1 MADEEELLNS
11 DRVLALVT
19 KVEEVTRSTD
29 GGVKHFI
36 EPARGTLSRAT
47 SRRHHLIFG
56 RRRSG
61 KSSLLRKAAADLA
74 LDRRPNAYVNLE
86 AFKGS
91 SYPDVLL
98 SVLIST
104 FERFNDWLETTSL
117 NYACQPSFGRKLWQQ
132 INDSF
137 PKLFRVRPSPTSSKL
152 DMLAALSVRLRCQI
166 EALKNQLHAT
176 DAAQITV
183 TAGTL
188 ENVETVAGVGGRILS
203 PVGSASA
210 AEKLSSAASHR
221 EEIAEQ
227 FKRSKI
233 DFLRHHIMEYQRN
246 FLDIAELSSG
256 DSYLL
261 LDDLYHIRRRNQPQV
276 IDYLHRMAKDH
287 KLWLKI
293 GTIRHR
299 TEWYFH
305 TDPPVGIKLGDDADQ
320 IDLDMTL
327 ERYSI
332 AKEFLL
338 RILADLAHEC
348 DVEIAQLMT
357 EGAVDRLVLASG
369 GVARDF
375 LAVFRMSVDVSRERI
390 RLHEQ
395 HGNRINVEDVNVAA
409 GEFESSKREEFKRDT
424 SGEDQG
430 LEQEFQRIRN
440 FCLEEAESNCFLL
453 DADAKGSQ
461 IDLIHELADLKLLHR
476 ARAHVSV
483 SGRPGK
489 IFEAY
494 MLDLSQY
501 AGSRKRRGVTVIE
514 FWNPR
519 VVEDLSK
526 VSLIYELA
534 PAGESR
540 SPSPPLARQEH
551 QALDDGPDG
560 DEQQADSASPENGD
574 QPAPSSR

>member
-1 MADEEELLNS
+1 MASGIADSLPGGSPIKEKTKSPLETMHEMKADKLAKDLPEYS
-11 DRVLALVT
+11 EGATSKTTLGGLEAMVTEFTFKKPGMWGSIEMAGKRAGADRVV
-19 KVEEVTRSTD
+19 
-29 GGVKHFI
+29 
-36 EPARGTLSRAT
+36 PA
-47 SRRHHLIFG
+47 
-56 RRRSG
+56 
-61 KSSLLRKAAADLA
+61 
-74 LDRRPNAYVNLE
+74 V
-86 AFKGS
+86 
-91 SYPDVLL
+91 
-98 SVLIST
+98 
-104 FERFNDWLETTSL
+104 
-117 NYACQPSFGRKLWQQ
+117 
-132 INDSF
+132 
-137 PKLFRVRPSPTSSKL
+137 
-152 DMLAALSVRLRCQI
+152 
-166 EALKNQLHAT
+166 
-176 DAAQITV
+176 
-183 TAGTL
+183 
-188 ENVETVAGVGGRILS
+188 
-203 PVGSASA
+203 
-210 AEKLSSAASHR
+210 
-221 EEIAEQ
+221 
-227 FKRSKI
+227 
-233 DFLRHHIMEYQRN
+233 
-246 FLDIAELSSG
+246 
-256 DSYLL
+256 
-261 LDDLYHIRRRNQPQV
+261 
-276 IDYLHRMAKDH
+276 
-287 KLWLKI
+287 

-299 TEWYFH
+299 AEWYFH

-453 DADAKGSQ
+453 NADAKGSQ

-476 ARAHVSV
+476 ARARVSV